1 MKKTVALVRKCL
13 VLMLLILVLSI
24 VMVPMGVVK
33 AASTT
38 PTIYADQPTIDGTG
52 MVGEEFTVSIFVDT
66 AGESIWGWALGLG
79 FNNTLLSCTTVG
91 WVSSPGSWMGFLAG
105 AINNGQ
111 GYVGSSANT
120 LNSLPEVSGN
130 FGLMWFN
137 FTVLAEGV
145 SDVHIEDA
153 ILYKNLPPVTL
164 IPVNVIDIYTVI
176 AEANEFD
183 VEIVHNVT
191 YIMLR
196 SGLSNHAFSLSEKKL
211 SFTAKAA
218 TTQLSFCNVT
228 IPGSTTTPGLMWCDA
243 LTDWIVAVG
252 GSPVTPVVT
261 ENATHTF
268 IYFTHTTS
276 TTGVNIEITSTNIV
290 PEFPAT
296 LIMLLLFI
304 ATLAAAILGKM
315 VWARKRRGR
324 FIA

>member
-1 MKKTVALVRKCL
+1 MA
-13 VLMLLILVLSI
+13 
-24 VMVPMGVVK
+24 PMGVVK

-52 MVGEEFTVSIFVDT
+52 KVGEEFTVNIFVDT

-79 FNNTLLSCTTVG
+79 FNNTLLSCGPIG
-91 WVSSPGSWMGFLAG
+91 WVSSPGSWMGFLPG

-111 GYVGSSANT
+111 GYVGPSANT

-130 FGLMWFN
+130 FGLMWAN